1 MPSVFYELDT
11 NNRGRCLGVELVAQE
26 DSRPTAHEVRDRTG
40 QPASSQS
47 PEVRWLTSST
57 GRGASRGGRRAEFP
71 RSSVT
76 AWEAAVTHPRHQLA
90 AVDDEDTD
98 DGVEA
103 NARLTGMTA
112 LVPLV
117 LLAAEGYT
125 ILRVRAH
132 LTLHVVI
139 GMILVP
145 PVLLKIGSTSWRFAR
160 YYLGSPAY
168 RQKGPPPVLLRLLG
182 PIVVV
187 LTLAV
192 LGSGIA
198 LLLGP
203 SSLRQELL
211 LVHKAT
217 FILWLG
223 AMAIHV
229 LGHFVETM
237 QLVPKDFYRRTRR
250 QVRGAGKRQWA
261 LVGSLCIGVLLAVAV
276 APKVGP
282 WISEGQHGQPGQVT
296 VVHPLSTA
304 TGAPS
309 GS

>member
-1 MPSVFYELDT
+1 
-11 NNRGRCLGVELVAQE
+11 
-26 DSRPTAHEVRDRTG
+26 
-40 QPASSQS
+40 
-47 PEVRWLTSST
+47 
-57 GRGASRGGRRAEFP
+57 
-71 RSSVT
+71 
-76 AWEAAVTHPRHQLA
+76 
-90 AVDDEDTD
+90 
-98 DGVEA
+98 
-103 NARLTGMTA
+103 MTA
-112 LVPLV
+112 IVLFV

-125 ILRVRAH
+125 ILRVRAY

-168 RQKGPPPVLLRLLG
+168 RRKGPPPLLLRLLG

-198 LLLGP
+198 LLLSP
-203 SSLRQELL
+203 SSMRSELL

-229 LGHFVETM
+229 LGHLVETL
-237 QLVPKDFYRRTRR
+237 QVAPKDFYWRTRS

-261 LVGSLCIGVLLAVAV
+261 LVGSLVIGALLAVAV

-282 WISEGQHGQPGQVT
+282 WIAEGQHGQPGQVS
-296 VVHPLSTA
+296 VLHPPTAA
-304 TGAPS
+304 TGAQP
-309 GS
+309 GG

>member
-1 MPSVFYELDT
+1 M
-11 NNRGRCLGVELVAQE
+11 A
-26 DSRPTAHEVRDRTG
+26 
-40 QPASSQS
+40 
-47 PEVRWLTSST
+47 
-57 GRGASRGGRRAEFP
+57 
-71 RSSVT
+71 
-76 AWEAAVTHPRHQLA
+76 AWEHAVRHPHHEPT
-90 AVDDEDTD
+90 AVDDDDTD

-103 NARLTGMTA
+103 NARLTGTTA
-112 LVPLV
+112 LVLLL

-125 ILRVRAH
+125 ILRVGAH

-139 GMILVP
+139 GTILVP
-145 PVLLKIGSTSWRFAR
+145 PVLLKVGSTSWRFAR
-160 YYLGSPAY
+160 YYLGSPDY
-168 RQKGPPPVLLRLLG
+168 RRKGPPPMLFRLLG
-182 PIVVV
+182 PIVVA

-217 FILWLG
+217 FILWIG

-237 QLVPKDFYRRTRR
+237 QLAPKDFYWRTRS

-261 LVGSLCIGVLLAVAV
+261 LIGSLCIGVLLAVAV

-282 WISEGQHGQPGQVT
+282 WIVQGQHGQPGQVT
-296 VVHPLSTA
+296 VVHPPST
-304 TGAPS
+304 TNGARS
-309 GS
+309 GG

>member
-1 MPSVFYELDT
+1 MADKFIQTWILQGWPTCRVPSHIGD
-11 NNRGRCLGVELVAQE
+11 AK
-26 DSRPTAHEVRDRTG
+26 
-40 QPASSQS
+40 
-47 PEVRWLTSST
+47 
-57 GRGASRGGRRAEFP
+57 
-71 RSSVT
+71 
-76 AWEAAVTHPRHQLA
+76 EAAVTHPRHQPA
-90 AVDDEDTD
+90 AVDDVDAD

-112 LVPLV
+112 LVLLL

-125 ILRVRAH
+125 ILRVGAH

-168 RQKGPPPVLLRLLG
+168 RRKGPPPVLLRLLG

-203 SSLRQELL
+203 SSMRQELL

-217 FILWLG
+217 FILWFG

-229 LGHFVETM
+229 LGHVVDTM
-237 QLVPKDFYRRTRR
+237 QLAPKDFYWQTRS

-282 WISEGQHGQPGQVT
+282 WISEGQHGQPGQVA
-296 VVHPLSTA
+296 VVHRAPIA

-309 GS
+309 GG

>member
-1 MPSVFYELDT
+1 MAD
-11 NNRGRCLGVELVAQE
+11 
-26 DSRPTAHEVRDRTG
+26 
-40 QPASSQS
+40 
-47 PEVRWLTSST
+47 
-57 GRGASRGGRRAEFP
+57 RAEFP

-76 AWEAAVTHPRHQLA
+76 AWEAAVTHPRHQPTG
-90 AVDDEDTD
+90 VDDDDTD
-98 DGVEA
+98 DRVEA

-112 LVPLV
+112 LVLLL

-125 ILRVRAH
+125 ILRVGAH

-145 PVLLKIGSTSWRFAR
+145 PVLLKIGSTGWRFAR
-160 YYLGSPAY
+160 YYLGSPPY
-168 RQKGPPPVLLRLLG
+168 RRKGPPPLLLRLLG

-203 SSLRQELL
+203 SSMRQDLL

-237 QLVPKDFYRRTRR
+237 RLAPKDFYWRTRS

-261 LVGSLCIGVLLAVAV
+261 LVGSLCIGVLLAIAV

-296 VVHPLSTA
+296 VVHPASRAIGAQSRKLTGPMPA
-304 TGAPS
+304 TGEV
-309 GS
+309 GH

>member
-1 MPSVFYELDT
+1 
-11 NNRGRCLGVELVAQE
+11 
-26 DSRPTAHEVRDRTG
+26 
-40 QPASSQS
+40 
-47 PEVRWLTSST
+47 
-57 GRGASRGGRRAEFP
+57 
-71 RSSVT
+71 VT
-76 AWEAAVTHPRHQLA
+76 AWEAAVTHPRHQPA
-90 AVDDEDTD
+90 AVDDDDTD

-112 LVPLV
+112 LVLLL

-125 ILRVRAH
+125 ILRVGAH
-132 LTLHVVI
+132 LTLHVAI

-160 YYLGSPAY
+160 YYLGSSAY
-168 RQKGPPPVLLRLLG
+168 KRKGPPPMLLRLLG
-182 PIVVV
+182 PIVIA

-203 SSLRQELL
+203 SSMRHELL

-237 QLVPKDFYRRTRR
+237 QVAPKDFYWRTRS

-261 LVGSLCIGVLLAVAV
+261 LVGSLCVGGLLAVAV
-276 APKVGP
+276 APRNSQDL
-282 WISEGQHGQPGQVT
+282 WMRI
-296 VVHPLSTA
+296 
-304 TGAPS
+304 
-309 GS
+309 

>member
-1 MPSVFYELDT
+1 MS
-11 NNRGRCLGVELVAQE
+11 A
-26 DSRPTAHEVRDRTG
+26 
-40 QPASSQS
+40 QS

-57 GRGASRGGRRAEFP
+57 GRGGSRGGRSDAFP
-71 RSSVT
+71 RSSVA
-76 AWEAAVTHPRHQLA
+76 AWEAAVTHPRLQPA
-90 AVDDEDTD
+90 EVDDDDDAD

-103 NARLTGMTA
+103 NARLTTMTA
-112 LVPLV
+112 VVLLV

-125 ILRVRAH
+125 ILGVHAH

-145 PVLLKIGSTSWRFAR
+145 PVILKVGSTSWRFAR

-168 RQKGPPPVLLRLLG
+168 RQKGPPPMLLRLLG

-198 LLLGP
+198 LLLAP
-203 SSLRQELL
+203 SSARQELL
-211 LVHKAT
+211 LLHKAT

-223 AMAIHV
+223 AMAVHV
-229 LGHFVETM
+229 LGHLVETM
-237 QLVPKDFYRRTRR
+237 QLAPKDFYWRTRS

-261 LVGSLCIGVLLAVAV
+261 LVGSLVLGVLLAVAV

-282 WISEGQHGQPGQVT
+282 WIAQGQQGQQGQPGQVGL
-296 VVHPLSTA
+296 VHPPPAT
-304 TGAPS
+304 TGAQS
-309 GS
+309 GG

>member
-1 MPSVFYELDT
+1 M
-11 NNRGRCLGVELVAQE
+11 
-26 DSRPTAHEVRDRTG
+26 
-40 QPASSQS
+40 
-47 PEVRWLTSST
+47 
-57 GRGASRGGRRAEFP
+57 
-71 RSSVT
+71 T
-76 AWEAAVTHPRHQLA
+76 AWEAAVTRPRHQPA
-90 AVDDEDTD
+90 AVDDDDTD
-98 DGVEA
+98 DRVEA

-112 LVPLV
+112 LVLLL

-125 ILRVRAH
+125 ILRVGAH

-139 GMILVP
+139 GIILVP
-145 PVLLKIGSTSWRFAR
+145 PVLLKIGSTGWRFAR
-160 YYLGSPAY
+160 YYLGSTPY
-168 RQKGPPPVLLRLLG
+168 RRKGPPPLLLRLLG

-203 SSLRQELL
+203 SSMRQDLL

-217 FILWLG
+217 FILWFG
-223 AMAIHV
+223 AMTIHV

-237 QLVPKDFYRRTRR
+237 RLAPKDFYWRTRS
-250 QVRGAGKRQWA
+250 QVRGAGKREWA

-282 WISEGQHGQPGQVT
+282 WVSEGQHGQPGQVT
-296 VVHPLSTA
+296 VVHPGFKAIGAQSRKL
-304 TGAPS
+304 TGPMPTT
-309 GS
+309 GEVGH